1 MVSWEVGKGGR
12 IVKWLVVDSEVDR
25 SNMCD

>member
-1 MVSWEVGKGGR
+1 MVSWEVGKSGR

-25 SNMCD
+25 SIMFN